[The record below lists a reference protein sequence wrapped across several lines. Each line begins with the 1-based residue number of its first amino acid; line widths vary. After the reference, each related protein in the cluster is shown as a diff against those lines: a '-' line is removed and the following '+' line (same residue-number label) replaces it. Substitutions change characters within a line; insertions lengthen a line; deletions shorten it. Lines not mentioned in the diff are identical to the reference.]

1 MQRLGLDRRN
11 RDKNTR
17 ENSIES
23 VQRLELKLQQYN
35 EDNGRGLDL
44 VEYVIWK
51 SETKSVT

>member
-35 EDNGRGLDL
+35 KDNGRGLDL